1 MLITRKMD
9 EFIYIMI
16 LFEQLLL
23 IWDEVLS
30 KLIDDEDSNS
40 KKSSQIGTTMANV
53 ATILSENLLIRVKY
67 YS

>member
-23 IWDEVLS
+23 TWDEVLS
-30 KLIDDEDSNS
+30 KLIDNEDSNS
-40 KKSSQIGTTMANV
+40 KKSSQIGTKMATV

>member
-23 IWDEVLS
+23 TWDEVLS
-30 KLIDDEDSNS
+30 KLIDNEDSNS
-40 KKSSQIGTTMANV
+40 KKSSQIGTKMATV
-53 ATILSENLLIRVKY
+53 ATILSENLLIKVKY

>member
-1 MLITRKMD
+1 MD

-23 IWDEVLS
+23 TWDEVLS
-30 KLIDDEDSNS
+30 KLIDDEDSNW
-40 KKSSQIGTTMANV
+40 KKSSQIGTKMANV

-67 YS
+67 YSWCWLF

>member
-1 MLITRKMD
+1 
-9 EFIYIMI
+9 MI

-53 ATILSENLLIRVKY
+53 ATILSENLLIKVKY

>member
-23 IWDEVLS
+23 TWDEVLS
-30 KLIDDEDSNS
+30 KLIDDED
-40 KKSSQIGTTMANV
+40 
-53 ATILSENLLIRVKY
+53 
-67 YS
+67 